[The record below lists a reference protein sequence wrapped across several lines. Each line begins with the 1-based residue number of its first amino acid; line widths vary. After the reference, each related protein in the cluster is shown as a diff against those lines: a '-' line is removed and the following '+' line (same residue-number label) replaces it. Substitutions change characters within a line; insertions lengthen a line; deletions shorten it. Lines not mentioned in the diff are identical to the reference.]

1 MSKGTKKGRNFKMES
16 RKFTDHKYAQAQIN
30 TYPNGSRAL
39 QSYDTIVIEIDPE
52 SWLLVNGL
60 YSPTTKRHIGWF
72 MRELYGLTYY
82 IAKECWVNDKE
93 YNVLTGEWRELA

>member
-1 MSKGTKKGRNFKMES
+1 MYAKKLKGHE
-16 RKFTDHKYAQAQIN
+16 YAQAQIVYLPGN
-30 TYPNGSRAL
+30 ITIL
-39 QSYDTIVIEIDPE
+39 QSYSTFVLEVDAAG
-52 SWLLVNGL
+52 WLHCNGL
-60 YSPTTKRHIGWF
+60 YSRTTIKHIGWF